1 MCQPIPASPS
11 SRTDRALNTSK
22 PSNAAKIKSP
32 VDGTTHRTHAGR
44 KSADLSSVDLV
55 EPIAIALNLIEWK
68 PDQQELIAKNS
79 ISRGLLCKKRIG
91 KRMNDQ
97 KPHRVVIVGAGFGG
111 LTAARAL
118 ASAPVSITVIDRK
131 NHHTFQ
137 PLLYQVA
144 TAGLSPGE
152 IAAPIRSILHRHKN
166 IEVLM
171 AEVTGFDLE
180 RRVVQTAV
188 QTDSQNDAQNEVQEI
203 PYDSLIVAAGA
214 RHAYFG
220 HDEWEALAPG
230 LKTIED
236 AIEIRR
242 RVLLAF
248 ELAERRASASEDHD
262 SEPLN
267 FAVVGA
273 GPTGVEL
280 AGTLAEI
287 CRHALA
293 QDFRTIDPRRARIHL
308 IEGGPHVLPAYPE
321 DLSRSALKQL
331 QHLGVEV
338 LTSTMVTNVE
348 PGVIYMGDTAGGT
361 VRRTTKMN
369 AAVIL
374 WAAGVAASP
383 LGRKLGVPVDRAGR
397 VPVNPDLS
405 LPNHPEVF
413 VIGDLSTL
421 KDASG
426 KLLPGVA
433 PVAIQQ
439 GQYVAKIIRRELA
452 SGSHSRPLFHY
463 FDKGSLATIGRSA
476 AIAQFGKIHISGFIA
491 WLAWLFVHILF
502 LIGFQNRILVF
513 IQWAW
518 SYFTYERSARLIT
531 GSTSLPGWNGAD
543 SGIPNSSEA
552 EEISAVTRK

>member
-1 MCQPIPASPS
+1 M
-11 SRTDRALNTSK
+11 NT
-22 PSNAAKIKSP
+22 NTGDQTA
-32 VDGTTHRTHAGR
+32 HR
-44 KSADLSSVDLV
+44 
-55 EPIAIALNLIEWK
+55 I
-68 PDQQELIAKNS
+68 
-79 ISRGLLCKKRIG
+79 
-91 KRMNDQ
+91 
-97 KPHRVVIVGAGFGG
+97 VIVGSGFGG
-111 LTAARAL
+111 LNAAQAL
-118 ASAPVSITVIDRK
+118 ASAPASITVIDRK

-180 RRVVQTAV
+180 RRVVQTVV
-188 QTDSQNDAQNEVQEI
+188 QSEAQDDLQNEIQEI

-214 RHAYFG
+214 SHAYFG

-248 ELAERRASASEDHD
+248 ELAERRAAAGEANGSDND
-262 SEPLN
+262 PLN

-293 QDFRTIDPRRARIHL
+293 HDFRTIEPSRTRIHL
-308 IEGGPHVLPAYPE
+308 IEGGPHVLPAYPD
-321 DLSRSALKQL
+321 DLSRSALEQL
-331 QHLGVEV
+331 QRLGVEV
-338 LTSTMVTNVE
+338 LTSTMVTKIE
-348 PGVIYMGDTAGGT
+348 PGVIYMGGT
-361 VRRTTKMN
+361 QMN

-383 LGRKLGVPVDRAGR
+383 LGKKLGVPVDRAGR
-397 VPVNPDLS
+397 VLVNPDLS

-413 VIGDLSTL
+413 VIGDLAAL
-421 KDASG
+421 NDASG

-433 PVAIQQ
+433 PVAIQE
-439 GQYVAKIIRRELA
+439 GRFVAKLIRREIE
-452 SGSHSRPLFHY
+452 SGTPSSRSVRESLPREERGGGGSDSWPPFHY
-463 FDKGSLATIGRSA
+463 QDKGSLATIGRSA
-476 AIAQFGKIHISGFIA
+476 AIAQFGRIHISGFIA
-491 WLAWLFVHILF
+491 WLAWLFIHILF
-502 LIGFQNRILVF
+502 LIGFQNRVLVF

-518 SYFTYERSARLIT
+518 SYFTYERGARLIT
-531 GSTSLPGWNGAD
+531 GSTNLPGWSVAPHENPAT
-543 SGIPNSSEA
+543 NEA
-552 EEISAVTRK
+552 EEMSAVSHK